1 MSETVKE
8 IEEFYRRCAVLRRRF
23 QDAALRSV
31 PTAKVAEQ
39 AERLGLPVRED
50 MAQVSEGDLAYAF
63 DLAVHTAP
71 PGRSRAIERVARQ
84 QSRAAAGDEVAP
96 LVLRALVGAWFS
108 VFRVL
113 GSHPESGLILEDAL
127 LGGEVWVVDEALAES
142 AAPGTVLAARLG
154 RVHGFAITC
163 GVVAGL
169 DEMILAGFR
178 QVIAQSGLPATE
190 LLADPRFAT
199 LVYQR
204 AIGFH
209 FDDGFG
215 FG

>member
-1 MSETVKE
+1 MSEATRE

-23 QDAALRSV
+23 QDAALHSV
-31 PTAKVAEQ
+31 PMAKVAEQ

-50 MAQVSEGDLAYAF
+50 MAQVSEGDLAYAL

-84 QSRAAAGDEVAP
+84 GRTMAGDEAAP

-108 VFRVL
+108 AFRVL
-113 GSHPESGLILEDAL
+113 GPHPETGLILEDAL

-142 AAPGTVLAARLG
+142 AAPGTVLAARIG
-154 RVHGFAITC
+154 RVRGFAITC

-169 DEMILAGFR
+169 DEMVLAGFR
-178 QVIAQSGLPATE
+178 QAIVRSGVPAAE

-204 AIGFH
+204 ALGLH
-209 FDDGFG
+209 FGEGLGFG
-215 FG
+215 